1 MRCPVCKAENAQ
13 GPQCRR
19 CKADLSL
26 LFDLEDQRARALASA
41 RLALARGH
49 GREARR
55 EAARAD
61 WLRSDGESRRLLAVA
76 YLIERDFTRAWEY
89 HQALREAREAAPV
102 GQAFQPDGP
111 TPSGWK
117 A

>member
-41 RLALARGH
+41 RQALARGH
-49 GREARR
+49 GREARH

-76 YLIERDFTRAWEY
+76 YLLERDFKRAWASY
-89 HQALREAREAAPV
+89 SEAGRSRPNGDGEAP
-102 GQAFQPDGP
+102 GP
-111 TPSGWK
+111 R
-117 A
+117 